1 MRILGILMDP
11 SKVPNPRLD
20 QRGRCAHCR
29 RSYVFRRGILARIE
43 HRTKEIERDE
53 DGGRYLKR
61 DVGVYACHSLA
72 CLLAM
77 IAPDGH
83 A

>member
-11 SKVPNPRLD
+11 SKVPNPRLN
-20 QRGRCAHCR
+20 QRSRCAHCR

-43 HRTKEIERDE
+43 HKTKEMARDE
-53 DGGRYLKR
+53 DGSRYLKR
-61 DVGVYACHSLA
+61 DVGIYACHSLE
-72 CLLAM
+72 CFLAV
-77 IAPDGH
+77 IEPTGH